1 MMNPLKVLIVED
13 EAIISMSLS
22 AMMKTLGH
30 QVIGRTRDRKE
41 AIRIAKELDPEIILM
56 DIKMPNMNSIEAAKE
71 ILSIKQIPI
80 IILTAYNQPD
90 FIEKVD
96 SMGALYYLIK
106 PITEK
111 ALITIIRLAISRF
124 KEIQALKKEVRDL
137 KEALR
142 TRKLIE
148 QAKGLI
154 MEREGLTETRA
165 FKKIQKQS
173 RDSNIPMA
181 KIAES
186 IIIASRILI

>member
-1 MMNPLKVLIVED
+1 MDPLKVLIFED

-22 AMMKTLGH
+22 AMMKRLGH

-111 ALITIIRLAISRF
+111 ALMTFIRLAISRF
-124 KEIQALKKEVRDL
+124 KEIQELKKEVCDL

-173 RDSNIPMA
+173 RDSNIPMV